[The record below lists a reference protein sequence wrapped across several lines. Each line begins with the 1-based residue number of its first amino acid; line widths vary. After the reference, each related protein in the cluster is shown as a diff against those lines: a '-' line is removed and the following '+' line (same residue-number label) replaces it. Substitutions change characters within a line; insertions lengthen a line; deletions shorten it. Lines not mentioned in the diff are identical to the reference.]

1 MSERYGTIAGLVG
14 PDPVG
19 AVLTIGTKGVSG
31 APTDRDRFYLK
42 SVFAQDVG
50 GVLRKEPHP
59 AFASFNSAPAEKR
72 KTIRGVIV
80 HARRED
86 CFEAGLA
93 AQKIKGLPSHPK
105 KIPTCCGNGIEATRY
120 FGKKEDGSDDFRV
133 IRCPHDLCPQRIG
146 KVKECAPAMRFLFRI
161 QWNEGV
167 QLPRILVRFVSKS
180 WNTAKNF
187 VGFMDYVAEQAKAFG
202 LTDYSLFGLPF
213 VLTLTEKTNPEE
225 KSRFP
230 VVTITP
236 EFDLQEFLVWQRKQL
251 ESFGGKLAL
260 PAPLSAPENSS
271 PEVIAADF
279 ADIVPGLPVSKPA
292 GAPEII
298 DADPVDATP
307 ATLAPEAVAR
317 ILSIAKGKGIEPE
330 ELDRI
335 LGAPLASSPPDL
347 ELEILR
353 QVAQYKGRK

>member
-1 MSERYGTIAGLVG
+1 MQSERYGTIAGLVG

-19 AVLTIGTKGVSG
+19 AVLTIGTKAANG
-31 APTDRDRFYLK
+31 APTERDRFYLK

-59 AFASFNSAPAEKR
+59 AFASFNSADPSKR

-80 HARRED
+80 HSSRED
-86 CFEAGLA
+86 CFSYGLA
-93 AQKIKGLPSHPK
+93 AFKIKGMASHPK
-105 KIPTCCGNGIEATRY
+105 KIPTCCGNGVEATRY
-120 FGKKEDGSDDFRV
+120 FGKLADGGDDFRTIV
-133 IRCPHDLCPQRIG
+133 CANDLCPQRIG
-146 KVKECAPAMRFLFRI
+146 KIKECAPAMRFLFRI
-161 QWNEGV
+161 NWNEGV
-167 QLPRILVRFVSKS
+167 TLPRILVRFVSKS

-187 VGFMDYVAEQAKAFG
+187 VGFMDYVDEQARAFG

-213 VLTLTEKTNPEE
+213 VMTLTEKTNPEE

-260 PAPLSAPENSS
+260 PAGLSDPENSAPEI
-271 PEVIAADF
+271 IAADF
-279 ADIVPGLPVSKPA
+279 ADIVPGLPISKPSN
-292 GAPEII
+292 APSEVI
-298 DADPVDATP
+298 DLPPVDP
-307 ATLAPEAVAR
+307 SVMSPEAIER
-317 ILSIAKGKGIEPE
+317 ILGIAKGKGIDSAK
-330 ELDRI
+330 LDKMI
-335 LGAPLASSPPDL
+335 GGKLTDAPPSA

-353 QVAQYKGRK
+353 QLAVAK